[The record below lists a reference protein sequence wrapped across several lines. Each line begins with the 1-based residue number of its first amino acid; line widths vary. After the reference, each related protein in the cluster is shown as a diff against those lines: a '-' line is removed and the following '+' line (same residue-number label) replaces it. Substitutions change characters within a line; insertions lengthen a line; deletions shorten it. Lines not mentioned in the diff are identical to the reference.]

1 MGTWVSAER
10 SIERITR
17 RRSER
22 RGRRGRQREAPVVRL
37 CARGDLCA
45 SASASSRD
53 SCDGHREPSPILGF
67 SSPPRWHGGA
77 LVAVPL
83 RGIVFRYDVP
93 CVRDLDV
100 TGFRELARAA
110 AAAISARPDVP
121 LALATLVQ
129 VDGSSYRQPGARLL
143 VDAEGRVLAGAISGG
158 CLEGDVAAR
167 AAEVCATGRGVRL
180 MYDLRADL
188 EAIWGFGAACD
199 GIAHLLLEPL
209 PDPSW
214 LTEVEAIRARRNNGA
229 VLTVLDGH
237 GGGGSCAVLD
247 GDAATGSWRPIGQQV
262 YWTSEPELLACTRAA
277 QRTGHPVLHDVRDDT
292 VMLFIEPLVAPI
304 ALHVIGAGRG
314 ADAFVHIART
324 LEWEVTVIDHR
335 PAVLAELGLPSGVT
349 THVARADQTDAL
361 QPLLASL
368 PRDGRTAI
376 ALLSHIFDV
385 DRAWLAALL
394 PLPVAYI
401 GVLGSRKRAGQLL
414 DAVDAALRER
424 GTTLTE
430 RMRHR
435 LYAPIGLDLG
445 GESPASIALSAIAE
459 IEAVIHGRPAGFL
472 RERQSPIHS
481 RTPTPQVFEHQ
492 GPVSSLE
499 APHAPTLIIPTQ
511 CDAGLDDRPV

>member
-1 MGTWVSAER
+1 MAVQRCGNVWFDDPPIFRAR
-10 SIERITR
+10 S
-17 RRSER
+17 
-22 RGRRGRQREAPVVRL
+22 
-37 CARGDLCA
+37 
-45 SASASSRD
+45 
-53 SCDGHREPSPILGF
+53 
-67 SSPPRWHGGA
+67 
-77 LVAVPL
+77 
-83 RGIVFRYDVP
+83 
-93 CVRDLDV
+93 V

-110 AAAISARPDVP
+110 AEAIAARPAVP

-214 LTEVEAIRARRNNGA
+214 LADVEAIRSRRGSGA

-237 GGGGSCAVLD
+237 GGGSSCAVLD
-247 GDAATGSWRPIGQQV
+247 GDAGTGTWRPIGHQV
-262 YWTSEPELLACTRAA
+262 HWISGPELLACTRAA
-277 QRTGHPVLHDVRDDT
+277 QRTGHPLLHDVRDDAA
-292 VMLFIEPLVAPI
+292 VLFIEPLVAPI

-314 ADAFVHIART
+314 ADAFVQIARA
-324 LEWEVTVIDHR
+324 LEWDVTVIDHR
-335 PAVLAELGLPSGVT
+335 PAVLAELKLPPDVT
-349 THVARADQTDAL
+349 THLARFDASFNDSESL
-361 QPLLASL
+361 NGVVASL
-368 PRDGRTAI
+368 AQDGRTAV

-414 DAVDAALRER
+414 DAVDVALSAR
-424 GTTLTE
+424 GVALTE

-435 LYAPIGLDLG
+435 LHAPIGLDLG

-481 RTPTPQVFEHQ
+481 RTPTPRVFDH
-492 GPVSSLE
+492 E
-499 APHAPTLIIPTQ
+499 APIVPTQ
-511 CDAGLDDRPV
+511 CDAELDERIG

>member
-1 MGTWVSAER
+1 
-10 SIERITR
+10 
-17 RRSER
+17 
-22 RGRRGRQREAPVVRL
+22 
-37 CARGDLCA
+37 
-45 SASASSRD
+45 
-53 SCDGHREPSPILGF
+53 
-67 SSPPRWHGGA
+67 
-77 LVAVPL
+77 
-83 RGIVFRYDVP
+83 
-93 CVRDLDV
+93 V

-110 AAAISARPDVP
+110 AEAMAARPEVP

-167 AAEVCATGRGVRL
+167 AADVCATGRGVRL

-214 LTEVEAIRARRNNGA
+214 LADVEAIRTRRQNGA
-229 VLTVLDGH
+229 VLTVLDGQ
-237 GGGGSCAVLD
+237 GGGSSCAVLD
-247 GDAATGSWRPIGQQV
+247 GDAASGTWRPIGHQV
-262 YWTSEPELLACTRAA
+262 HGISGPELLACTRAA
-277 QRTGHPVLHDVRDDT
+277 QRTGYPMLHDVRDDAAL
-292 VMLFIEPLVAPI
+292 LFIDPLVVPV

-314 ADAFVHIART
+314 ADAFVQIARA

-335 PAVLAELGLPSGVT
+335 PAMLADLALPDGVAV
-349 THVARADQTDAL
+349 HVARYDDT
-361 QPLLASL
+361 ASL
-368 PRDGRTAI
+368 NRLLESLPHDDRTAI
-376 ALLSHIFDV
+376 ALLSHMFDV
-385 DRAWLAALL
+385 DSAWLAALL

-414 DAVDAALRER
+414 EAVNTTLGER
-424 GTTLTE
+424 GMSVTD

-435 LYAPIGLDLG
+435 LHAPIGLDLG

-472 RERQSPIHS
+472 RERLSPIHA
-481 RTPTPQVFEHQ
+481 RTPTPRVFEH
-492 GPVSSLE
+492 E
-499 APHAPTLIIPTQ
+499 APIVPTE
-511 CDAGLDDRPV
+511 CDTGRDDGHDRG

>member
-1 MGTWVSAER
+1 M
-10 SIERITR
+10 
-17 RRSER
+17 
-22 RGRRGRQREAPVVRL
+22 
-37 CARGDLCA
+37 
-45 SASASSRD
+45 
-53 SCDGHREPSPILGF
+53 
-67 SSPPRWHGGA
+67 
-77 LVAVPL
+77 
-83 RGIVFRYDVP
+83 
-93 CVRDLDV
+93 

-110 AAAISARPDVP
+110 AEAMAARPEVP

-167 AAEVCATGRGVRL
+167 AAEVCATGRGARL

-209 PDPSW
+209 PDPTW
-214 LTEVEAIRARRNNGA
+214 LAEVEAIRVRRQNGA

-237 GGGGSCAVLD
+237 GGGSSCAVLD
-247 GDAATGSWRPIGQQV
+247 GDAATGTWRPIV
-262 YWTSEPELLACTRAA
+262 KEPHGISDSELLACTRAA
-277 QRTGHPVLHDVRDDT
+277 QRTGHPILHDVRNDAAL
-292 VMLFIEPLVAPI
+292 LFIEPLVPPV

-314 ADAFVHIART
+314 ADAFVQIARS

-335 PAVLAELGLPSGVT
+335 PAMLAGLALPEGVT
-349 THVARADQTDAL
+349 THVAHFNDSESL
-361 QPLLASL
+361 NGLLATL
-368 PRDGRTAI
+368 PHDGRTAI

-385 DRAWLAALL
+385 DSAWLTALL
-394 PLPVAYI
+394 PLPVAYV

-414 DAVDAALRER
+414 DAVHAALSEH
-424 GTTLTE
+424 GMSVTE

-435 LYAPIGLDLG
+435 LHAPIGLDLG

-472 RERQSPIHS
+472 RERQSPIHA
-481 RTPTPQVFEHQ
+481 RTPTPRLFEH
-492 GPVSSLE
+492 E
-499 APHAPTLIIPTQ
+499 APIVPTE
-511 CDAGLDDRPV
+511 CDVRLDVGLDDRHDHG

>member
-1 MGTWVSAER
+1 M
-10 SIERITR
+10 
-17 RRSER
+17 
-22 RGRRGRQREAPVVRL
+22 
-37 CARGDLCA
+37 
-45 SASASSRD
+45 
-53 SCDGHREPSPILGF
+53 PS
-67 SSPPRWHGGA
+67 
-77 LVAVPL
+77 
-83 RGIVFRYDVP
+83 
-93 CVRDLDV
+93 VRDLRV
-100 TGFRELARAA
+100 TGFRELARVSAA
-110 AAAISARPDVP
+110 AVAARPGVP

-214 LTEVEAIRARRNNGA
+214 LGDVDAIRSRRQNGA

-237 GGGGSCAVLD
+237 GGGSSCAVLD
-247 GDAATGSWRPIGQQV
+247 GDAATGTWRPIGNQV
-262 YWTSEPELLACTRAA
+262 HGIAASELLACARAA
-277 QRTGHPVLHDVRDDT
+277 QRTAHPLLHDLRDDAA
-292 VMLFIEPLVAPI
+292 VLFIEPLVAPI

-314 ADAFVHIART
+314 AEAFVHIARAM
-324 LEWEVTVIDHR
+324 EWEVTVIDHR
-335 PAVLAELGLPSGVT
+335 PAVLAELDLPIEVT
-349 THVARADQTDAL
+349 THVVTHVDRADQTDAF
-361 QPLLASL
+361 QTLLASL
-368 PRDGRTAI
+368 PQDGRTAI

-385 DRAWLAALL
+385 DSAWLTALL

-401 GVLGSRKRAGQLL
+401 GVLGSRTRAGQLL
-414 DAVDAALRER
+414 DAVDTALGAR
-424 GTTLTE
+424 GTALTE

-435 LYAPIGLDLG
+435 LHAPIGLDLG

-472 RERQSPIHS
+472 RERQSPIHARS
-481 RTPTPQVFEHQ
+481 PTPRVFEHE
-492 GPVSSLE
+492 GPVSS
-499 APHAPTLIIPTQ
+499 Q
-511 CDAGLDDRPV
+511 CDAGLDDRPA

>member
-1 MGTWVSAER
+1 
-10 SIERITR
+10 
-17 RRSER
+17 
-22 RGRRGRQREAPVVRL
+22 
-37 CARGDLCA
+37 
-45 SASASSRD
+45 
-53 SCDGHREPSPILGF
+53 
-67 SSPPRWHGGA
+67 
-77 LVAVPL
+77 
-83 RGIVFRYDVP
+83 
-93 CVRDLDV
+93 V

-110 AAAISARPDVP
+110 AEAMAARPDVP

-167 AAEVCATGRGVRL
+167 AAEVCATGRGARL

-209 PDPSW
+209 PDPTW
-214 LTEVEAIRARRNNGA
+214 LAEVEAIRVRRHHGA

-237 GGGGSCAVLD
+237 GGGSSCAVLD
-247 GDAATGSWRPIGQQV
+247 GDAATGTWRSIVEESHGI
-262 YWTSEPELLACTRAA
+262 SESELLAYTRVA
-277 QRTGHPVLHDVRDDT
+277 QRTGHPILHDVRDDAAL
-292 VMLFIEPLVAPI
+292 LFIEPLVPPV

-314 ADAFVHIART
+314 ADAFVQIARS

-335 PAVLAELGLPSGVT
+335 PAMLAELALPDGVT
-349 THVARADQTDAL
+349 THVARFNDSESL
-361 QPLLASL
+361 NGLLATL
-368 PRDGRTAI
+368 PHDGRTAI

-385 DRAWLAALL
+385 DSAWLTALL

-401 GVLGSRKRAGQLL
+401 GVLGSRKRAGQLI
-414 DAVDAALRER
+414 DAVNAALSER
-424 GTTLTE
+424 GMSVSE

-435 LYAPIGLDLG
+435 LHAPIGLDLG

-472 RERQSPIHS
+472 RERQSPIHA
-481 RTPTPQVFEHQ
+481 RTPTPRLFEH
-492 GPVSSLE
+492 E
-499 APHAPTLIIPTQ
+499 APIVPTE
-511 CDAGLDDRPV
+511 CDVRLDDDRDRDRDRG